1 MSLLVHQDPS
11 QPIDYKSGFYD
22 NWFISVSEISM
33 ELIFRGDRPLGP
45 SEVYT
50 TGDSGGLIT
59 ILNKQGMTL
68 EDVFN
73 IHLGLLSYL
82 YHFFGVPWPS
92 VSVPIPALD
101 FVIRNQQNGTSV
113 LGRLFRT

>member
-1 MSLLVHQDPS
+1 
-11 QPIDYKSGFYD
+11 
-22 NWFISVSEISM
+22 M

-50 TGDSGGLIT
+50 TGDSGGFIT

-68 EDVFN
+68 EDVLN
-73 IHLGLLSYL
+73 IHFGLFSYL

-92 VSVPIPALD
+92 VPVPIPAVD
-101 FVIRNQQNGTSV
+101 FVIRNQQNGTIG
-113 LGRLFRT
+113 LGRLFRTETVREATVIPHSRVAEFHLRSWSA